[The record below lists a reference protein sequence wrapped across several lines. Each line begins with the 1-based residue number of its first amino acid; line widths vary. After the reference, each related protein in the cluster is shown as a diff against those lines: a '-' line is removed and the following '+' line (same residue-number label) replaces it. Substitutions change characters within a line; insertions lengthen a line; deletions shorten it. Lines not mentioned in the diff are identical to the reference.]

1 VNLCRQGTVILTAAL
16 SSRDAMPA
24 GGLTEGYNRLVL
36 DLILKIV
43 GALLLVAVGVA
54 YVRGWRRLAA
64 AGHPPARWRLTLYLL
79 ALAALALALLGLDE
93 AAESR
98 FSWHMIQHLLLVM
111 VVAPLALLGNPLP
124 LVLWSLPRAVR
135 GRLAAATLRPA
146 TTVRRALV
154 MLSALP
160 VAGALYVITVWG
172 WHLPALYDA
181 AAEHELVHVVE
192 HAMLLG
198 AALLFWWPV
207 IRPAPRLRS
216 PSNPGLVI
224 AYLVAAT
231 AQNTALGMALTV
243 PDRAFYPHYV
253 SAAARLGISAVD
265 DQAFGGGL
273 MWSMGHM
280 YLLPILVILYA
291 LAHESEHEHDAT
303 PDASDGLSNSGT

>member
-1 VNLCRQGTVILTAAL
+1 ML
-16 SSRDAMPA
+16 
-24 GGLTEGYNRLVL
+24 RLVL
-36 DLILKIV
+36 EIF
-43 GALLLVAVGVA
+43 GALVLVAVGGA

-64 AGHPPARWRLTLYLL
+64 AGHPPPRWRAALYTL
-79 ALAALALALLGLDE
+79 ALVTLAVALLGLDE

-111 VVAPLALLGNPLP
+111 VAAPLVLLGNPLP
-124 LVLWSLPRAVR
+124 LVMWGLSRTMR
-135 GRLAAATLRPA
+135 GQLAAAALRPA

-154 MLSALP
+154 VLSSLP

-192 HAMLLG
+192 HVMLLG
-198 AALLFWWPV
+198 AALVFWWPV
-207 IRPAPRLRS
+207 IRAAPRLRP
-216 PSNPGLVI
+216 PSHPGLVI
-224 AYLVAAT
+224 GYLVAAT

-253 SAAARLGISAVD
+253 SEAARLGISAVD

-291 LAHESEHEHDAT
+291 LARESEHDHDDSIEPST
-303 PDASDGLSNSGT
+303 PTDG